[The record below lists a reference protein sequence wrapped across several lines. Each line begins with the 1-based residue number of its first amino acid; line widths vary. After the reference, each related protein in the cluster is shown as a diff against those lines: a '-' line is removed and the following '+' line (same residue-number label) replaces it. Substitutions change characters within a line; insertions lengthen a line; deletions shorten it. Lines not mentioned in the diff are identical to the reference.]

1 MTRETQTDRP
11 FQALDTL
18 WHALQGRGS
27 MNFSPVATG
36 LAVGDWVMHLANSPG
51 KQAELLMTAASLP
64 AALRAERNRQEGDG
78 GRASDHR
85 FDDEGWEEEPFCT
98 FRSLYRL
105 ACRAWGELA
114 VGVPGV
120 EPHHGEFMAFL
131 GRQVLELGSPYNY
144 LATNPELLR
153 LTQKEK
159 GENLV
164 RGLHHYAEDVSRL
177 FRGMDPAESGAYQVG
192 RNLAVTE
199 GEVIYRN
206 RLMELIQYRPS
217 TPEVFADPVLIVPA
231 WIMKYYILDL
241 SAENSMVKY
250 LVDQGHTVFMA
261 SWKNPGTADR
271 DIDLEDYMGL
281 GVMAALDKLEEVVP
295 ERKVHGVGYCL
306 GGTLFAIAAAAMARD
321 GDERLKSLTLMA
333 AQTDFTEAGEL
344 MLFIDP
350 SQLSFLEDIMRYQGY
365 LDTGQMAGAFQLLR
379 AYDLI
384 WSQAVG
390 RYLKGERQPLNA
402 LMTWNADATRMPS
415 RMHSRYLR
423 ELFLDNDFSE
433 GRFEVKGRPVV
444 ISDIHVPIFLVST
457 QRDHVAPWTSVYK
470 FHLAADARSITFVL
484 TAGGHNS
491 GIVSEP
497 GHPGRSYRIATRRE
511 GEIYVPPERWLRST
525 PVKEGSWWVDWQ
537 KWLMAG
543 SGKKGA
549 PPAPGRFS
557 GEGTSCVAPGT
568 YVYGR

>member
-1 MTRETQTDRP
+1 MIFGTARRSQRKRGMEMKRDTQTDRS

-18 WHALQGRGS
+18 WHALQGRGT
-27 MNFSPVATG
+27 MNFSPVATA
-36 LAVGDWVMHLANSPG
+36 LAAGDWAMHLANSPA
-51 KQAELLMTAASLP
+51 KQTELWMALATLP
-64 AALRAERNRQEGDG
+64 AALQAEKAHAVEAEGGAAD
-78 GRASDHR
+78 RR
-85 FDDEGWEEEPFCT
+85 FNGEGWAQEPFCT
-98 FRSLYRL
+98 FRSLYSL
-105 ACRAWGELA
+105 ACRAWGTLA

-120 EPHHGEFMAFL
+120 EPHHGELMAFM

-153 LTQKEK
+153 LTRQEK
-159 GENLV
+159 GGNLV
-164 RGLHHYAEDVSRL
+164 RGLCHYAEDMGRL
-177 FRGMDPAESGAYQVG
+177 FQGMPPAEAGAFEVG
-192 RNLAVTE
+192 RNLAVTD

-250 LVDQGHTVFMA
+250 LVDQGHTVFMV
-261 SWKNPGTADR
+261 SWKNPATGDR
-271 DIDLEDYMGL
+271 DLDLEDYMDSG
-281 GVMAALDKLEEVVP
+281 
-295 ERKVHGVGYCL
+295 
-306 GGTLFAIAAAAMARD
+306 I
-321 GDERLKSLTLMA
+321 MA

-350 SQLSFLEDIMRYQGY
+350 AQLSFLEDIMRFQGY

-390 RYLKGERQPLNA
+390 RYLKGERRPMNA

-444 ISDIHVPIFLVST
+444 ISDIHVPIFLVAT
-457 QRDHVAPWTSVYK
+457 QKDHVAPWTSVYK
-470 FHLAADARSITFVL
+470 LHLAADARSITFVL

-497 GHPGRSYRIATRRE
+497 GHPGRSYRMATRRE
-511 GEIYVPPERWLRST
+511 GEIYVPPERWLAST

-543 SGKKGA
+543 SGQKGA

-557 GEGTSCVAPGT
+557 GEGEGCVAPGS

>member
-1 MTRETQTDRP
+1 MRRDTQTERP

-18 WHALQGRGS
+18 WHALQGRGT
-27 MNFSPVATG
+27 MNFSPVATA
-36 LAVGDWVMHLANSPG
+36 LAAGDWAMHLANSPA
-51 KQAELLMTAASLP
+51 KQTELWMALATLP
-64 AALRAERNRQEGDG
+64 AALQAEKAHAVEAEGGAADRRFNGDG
-78 GRASDHR
+78 WAQ
-85 FDDEGWEEEPFCT
+85 EPFCT
-98 FRSLYRL
+98 FRSLYSL
-105 ACRAWGELA
+105 ACRAWGTLA

-120 EPHHGEFMAFL
+120 EPHHGEFMAFM

-153 LTQKEK
+153 LTREEK
-159 GENLV
+159 GGNLM
-164 RGLHHYAEDVSRL
+164 RGLYHYAEDMSRL
-177 FRGMDPAESGAYQVG
+177 LQGMPPAEAGAFEVG
-192 RNLAVTE
+192 RNLAVTD

-217 TPEVFADPVLIVPA
+217 TSEVFADPVLIVPA

-250 LVDQGHTVFMA
+250 LVDQGHTVFMV
-261 SWKNPGTADR
+261 SWKNPATGDR
-271 DIDLEDYMGL
+271 DLDLEDYMDL
-281 GVMAALDKLEEVVP
+281 GIMAALDKLEEVVP
-295 ERKVHGVGYCL
+295 DRKVHGVGYCL

-350 SQLSFLEDIMRYQGY
+350 AQLSFLEDIMRFQGY

-384 WSQAVG
+384 WSQAVA
-390 RYLKGERQPLNA
+390 RYLKGERRPLNA

-444 ISDIHVPIFLVST
+444 ISDIHVPIFLVAT
-457 QRDHVAPWTSVYK
+457 QKDHVAPWTSVYK

-497 GHPGRSYRIATRRE
+497 GHAGRSYRIATRRE
-511 GEIYVPPERWLRST
+511 GEIYVPPERWLGST

-543 SGKKGA
+543 SGQKGA

-557 GEGTSCVAPGT
+557 GEGEGCVAPGS